1 MNQLIRNFLARLKL
15 FSPIFIGI
23 GISIFIITYQSIR
36 NSKETIHESMKKTLT
51 LEVETIIKMFER
63 ERSLKLEKVKTHLKV
78 MHNYFYLG
86 EFKIRKSTN
95 KITAINQI
103 SGNTHKVPLDNWL
116 FNSSSIRQDH
126 SFVDSIQNL
135 LGGTATIFQ
144 KIDSGYVRISTN
156 VLTHNHKRAIGTY
169 IPNSSPVIQ
178 AIEKGETY
186 IGRAFVVNEWYI
198 TAYEPI
204 YHKGKIIGILYVGDK
219 EKNLTKLRKIIQDI
233 KIGESGYIFV
243 LDEQGD
249 IIVQPKLEN
258 EKFNK
263 NKLLQYI
270 TNKKKGIY
278 TFINRYN
285 KEERVI
291 VFDYFEDFHLYVL
304 ASINPETETRKL
316 IEKTIIESIIIGI
329 IIIILL
335 STFVYFLTTENI
347 HKYLKQINLS
357 NKNLVST
364 KRALTFSEQKFETI
378 FNNSSDE
385 IFLAD
390 LNGNFIEVNQLV
402 CEKLG
407 YSKSELLE
415 MSFLDLKTQKYKPFV
430 SKNLKLIINKGF
442 HTYETENVSKT
453 GKIISVEMKSRLI
466 NCSGTKM
473 IISIARNITERKAIE
488 KKMVTTILKTEEK
501 ERKRFATDLH
511 DNLGPILS
519 TIKLYSDLIKKG
531 DNKKLNLNE
540 AITNI
545 DELTEMAISTTK
557 EISNNI
563 TPTILHDFG
572 LATAIR
578 EFCNYVNST
587 KSVNIQIKTEEYSL
601 ETRGIFETILFQT
614 TKELINN
621 TLKHASAKNITIE
634 LKNNKNQVI
643 LYYKDDGIGFDAEKI
658 LKESTG
664 LGINS
669 IINKLKTLKGTY
681 DINSVE
687 GKGMFILIAVKVE
700 ENQANEPKQLDV

>member
-1 MNQLIRNFLARLKL
+1 MNWLLKNFLARLKL

-36 NSKETIHESMKKTLT
+36 NSKETIHESMKKTLA
-51 LEVETIIKMFER
+51 LEVETIIQMFER

-78 MHNYFYLG
+78 MHNYFYSG
-86 EFKIRKSTN
+86 KFQIKKSTN

-103 SGNTHKVPLDNWL
+103 SGNTHKVSLDNWL
-116 FNSSSIRQDH
+116 FNSSSIHLDH

-144 KIDSGYVRISTN
+144 KIDSGYIRISTN
-156 VLTHNHKRAIGTY
+156 VLSHNHKRAIGTY
-169 IPNSSPVIQ
+169 IPNNSPVIQ
-178 AIEKGETY
+178 AIENGETY
-186 IGRAFVVNEWYI
+186 IGRAFVVNDWYI

-219 EKNLTKLRKIIQDI
+219 EKNLTKLRELIQDI

-243 LDEQGD
+243 VDKKGD
-249 IIVQPKLEN
+249 IIIKSKLEN
-258 EKFNK
+258 RKKVNK
-263 NKLLQYI
+263 ELFQYI
-270 TNKKKGIY
+270 TDTKQGIY
-278 TFINRYN
+278 KYINKADK
-285 KEERVI
+285 KEKVI
-291 VFDYFEDFHLYVL
+291 AFNFFEDFHLFVL

-316 IEKTIIESIIIGI
+316 IEKTITESIVIGFI
-329 IIIILL
+329 IIVLL
-335 STFVYFLTTENI
+335 STFVYFLTTENL

-357 NKNLVST
+357 KKNLVSA
-364 KRALTFSEQKFETI
+364 KKALSFSEQKFETI

-407 YSKSELLE
+407 YTKSELLE
-415 MSFLDLKTQKYKPFV
+415 MNFLDLKTQKYKPFV
-430 SKNLKLIINKGF
+430 SKNLKIIINEGF

-453 GKIISVEMKSRLI
+453 GNIIPVEMKSRLI

-473 IISIARNITERKAIE
+473 IISIARNIKERKAIE
-488 KKMVTTILKTEEK
+488 KKMVSTILKTEEK

-519 TIKLYSDLIKKG
+519 TIKLYSDLIRKG
-531 DNKKLNLNE
+531 DNKKLDLNE

-545 DELTEMAISTTK
+545 DELAEMAISTTK

-587 KSVNIQIKTEEYSL
+587 KSVNIQIKTEDYSL
-601 ETRGIFETILFQT
+601 KTRGIFETILFQT

-621 TLKHASAKNITIE
+621 TLKHALAKNITIE
-634 LKNNKNQVI
+634 LKNNQNQVI

-669 IINKLKTLKGTY
+669 IINKLKTIKGTY
-681 DINSVE
+681 DINSNKGE
-687 GKGMFILIAVKVE
+687 GMFILIAVKVE
-700 ENQANEPKQLDV
+700 ENQANELKQLGA